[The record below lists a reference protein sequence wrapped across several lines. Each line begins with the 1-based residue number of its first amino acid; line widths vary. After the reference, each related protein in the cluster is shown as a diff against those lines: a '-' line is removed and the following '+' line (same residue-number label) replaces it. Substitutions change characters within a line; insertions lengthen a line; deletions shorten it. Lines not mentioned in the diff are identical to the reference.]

1 MQSQTNSFNAITA
14 DGLVCSCPKC
24 GSTRL
29 IHKGVRK
36 NTSGDVQRY
45 KCKECKWAGSGIE
58 YADEAL
64 IKQNVRLATKTQRIQ
79 DAQRVER
86 KSFREH
92 ARVFNCYEALNTSLI
107 DTLSKHKFKSP
118 KVAKVAEVG
127 YVGIVHFSD
136 IHINELIDLPF
147 NKYDVRI
154 CSQRIQKYITK
165 AKAHFKA
172 NNCKRVVVCF
182 GGDLLNS
189 DRRLDEITAQ
199 ATNRTQAMVLAVE
212 IFQQA
217 LRDLAKLWTVDVVWV
232 CGNEGRV
239 NQEIGFNST
248 VASDNYDHAIPMIL
262 MHLFKEFEGITFHMP
277 KNPMEVVFNVNG
289 KNIVLIHGHGGG
301 GGTPDKKASS
311 MRSKYAE
318 RGICIDFT
326 IWGHIHEAI
335 INELYARSGS
345 PAGANAFSDGA
356 LGLGGKAS
364 LNCYVVSELGEI
376 SGTVIPLQEYA
387 EYEGYE
393 IDESLAAYNAKSLA
407 KTMTKTAILE
417 IVV

>member
-1 MQSQTNSFNAITA
+1 MSVITA
-14 DGLVCSCPKC
+14 DGLVCACPKC
-24 GSTRL
+24 GSTKL

-64 IKQNVRLATKTQRIQ
+64 IKGTVKLATKAQRLQ

-86 KSFREH
+86 KAFREH
-92 ARVFNCYEALNTSLI
+92 ARVFNCYESLNDNLI
-107 DTLSKHKFKSP
+107 EILSKHKFKSP
-118 KVAKVAEVG
+118 KTPKAVSEG
-127 YVGIVHFSD
+127 GVGIIHFSD

-147 NKYDVRI
+147 NKYDVKI

-172 NNCKRVVVCF
+172 NDCSRVVVCF

-217 LRDLAKLWTVDVVWV
+217 IRDLAKDYSIDVVWV

-239 NQEIGFNST
+239 NQEIGFNNT

-262 MHLFKEFEGITFHMP
+262 SHLFLDFEGVNFHMP
-277 KNPMEVVFNVNG
+277 ENAMEVVFNVNG
-289 KNIVLIHGHGGG
+289 KNVCLIHGHGGG

-318 RGICIDFT
+318 RGICIDFV

-345 PAGANAFSDGA
+345 PAGANSYSDGA

-364 LNCYVVSELGEI
+364 LNCYTVSSLGEI
-376 SGTVIPLQEYA
+376 SGMVVPLQEYS
-387 EYEGYE
+387 EYEGYD
-393 IDESLAAYNAKSLA
+393 IDASLAAYNAKSLA
-407 KTMTKTAILE
+407 KTMQKTTILE
-417 IVV
+417 IRV